1 MRGGGDGVGVTRDGD
16 GEGRGGKRLRLASIS
31 AVPLSTLCGV
41 LGVEKKMKKVRH
53 KCVCSDRK
61 DTHYSSYNS
70 SSKMHA
76 LEHLAI

>member
-1 MRGGGDGVGVTRDGD
+1 M
-16 GEGRGGKRLRLASIS
+16 GRGGAANDSVWLRYRPFHS
-31 AVPLSTLCGV
+31 PLCVCV